1 MKKSEYYPAKSLLSK
16 RDYKLVLM
24 DLPHDV
30 TFDTA
35 LRYVDHLHILEG
47 VSTFPVAAYF
57 ELDARLAWRINKHW
71 LVAIVGDNLLHERH
85 GEFLPTEVQTQRT
98 EIPRSIFAEVT
109 FQL

>member
-1 MKKSEYYPAKSLLSK
+1 
-16 RDYKLVLM
+16 M

-35 LRYVDHLHILEG
+35 LRYVDHLHIPEG
-47 VSTFPVAAYF
+47 VSTFSVAAYF

-85 GEFLPTEVQTQRT
+85 WEFLPTEVQTQAT